1 MSNQLYSITVQHT
14 ILIHKDTEEYTVSST
29 INMMQYDTA
38 DDTYTHTAQT
48 TWQDCHT
55 LTLQHSF
62 SVAGRLLS

>member
-48 TWQDCHT
+48 T
-55 LTLQHSF
+55 
-62 SVAGRLLS
+62 